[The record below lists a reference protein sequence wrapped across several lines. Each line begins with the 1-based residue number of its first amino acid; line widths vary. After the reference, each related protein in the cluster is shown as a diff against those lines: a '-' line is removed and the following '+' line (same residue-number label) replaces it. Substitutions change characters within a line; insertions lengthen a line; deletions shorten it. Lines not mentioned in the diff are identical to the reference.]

1 MDYLLSISVG
11 PVQEFIATA
20 RRSRD
25 LWFGSWLLSEISK
38 AAASKIHKSGGTL
51 IFPSPERIASDLEE
65 DSEYS
70 VVNKLLARVETN
82 NIHEFC
88 DTVFTSMSERLSRIA
103 DDAFSDLKAL
113 KINGKP
119 SVHWDTATAQLNDL
133 MEFYWAAY
141 QFDGTNY
148 EVVRKNAEA
157 LLAARKVSRN
167 CRPVSWGKNVP
178 KSSLDGLRES
188 VIDEAVF
195 NQLEVSTLESNH
207 KEELLKNLRTRYGV
221 RVKERLCG
229 VGLLKRH
236 GKPKKNNKGIDSF
249 FSTSHVAALPLLNR
263 LKDKSAVKAYLSEL
277 TSLLG
282 IIDNTAIK
290 RNLGHVPQGATLNPH
305 KYFCNED
312 GSLLYDGHL
321 LFKERLREFFP
332 DQQKFEKAEAALS
345 KFLKKALGT
354 IDNPNPSPNPY
365 YAILH
370 ADGDH
375 MGAVIDHQAAKG
387 LVQHQVLSTALSKF
401 AAEVK
406 TIVEEDFE
414 GSCIYSG
421 GDDVLALLPLHTALQ
436 CGRKLADW
444 FESSLI
450 GFSDKDGKTPTLSVG
465 LAIGHHLD
473 PLQETLNLARAAEK
487 TAKKEVPN
495 NREPAKNA
503 LAITLSK
510 RSGTDRTVKGSWN
523 KTSPAR
529 ALDSRLN
536 RFTFLHLEDELPD
549 GAAYELREL
558 ALRLKPPK
566 DASAADRLALLQ
578 AQQANAKQILKRK
591 QPKHGKKSTPA
602 TKVINEFCGVQDK
615 DGKTVVSGFI
625 DHIDLEDWTLSNLAD
640 ELIIAREFAKAIEL
654 AGTKDDFAV
663 LHGFTAENKK
673 VISDH
678 Q

>member
-38 AAASKIHKSGGTL
+38 AAASEIHKSGGTL
-51 IFPSPERIASDLEE
+51 IFPSPEHIASDLEE

-70 VVNKLLARVETN
+70 VVNKLLARIETN

-88 DTVFTSMSERLSRIA
+88 ATVFTSMSKRLSRIA

-113 KINGKP
+113 KINGE
-119 SVHWDTATAQLNDL
+119 SSIHWETAAAQLNDL
-133 MEFYWAAY
+133 IEFYWAAY
-141 QFDGTNY
+141 PFDETNY
-148 EVVRKNAEA
+148 EVARKKAEA

-167 CRPVSWGKNVP
+167 CRRVSWGDNIP

-195 NQLEVSTLESNH
+195 DQLEISTLGSNH

-221 RVKERLCG
+221 RGKERLCG

-282 IIDNTAIK
+282 ITDDDTAIK
-290 RNLGHVPQGATLNPH
+290 RYLGHVPQGATLNPH
-305 KYFCNED
+305 KYFCSED

-332 DQQKFEKAEAALS
+332 DQQKGAEAALS
-345 KFLKKALGT
+345 TFLKKALGT
-354 IDNPNPSPNPY
+354 PDNPNPEPNPY

-370 ADGDH
+370 ADGDR
-375 MGAVIDHQAAKG
+375 MGAVIDYQAAKG
-387 LVQHQVLSTALSKF
+387 LTQHQKLSTALSNF

-406 TIVEEDFE
+406 AIVEKDFE

-436 CGRKLADW
+436 CARELADR
-444 FESSLI
+444 FALSLV

-495 NREPAKNA
+495 NREPEKNA

-523 KTSPAR
+523 KTIPAR

-549 GAAYELREL
+549 AAAYELRDL

-566 DASAADRLALLQ
+566 GASADDRLALLQ
-578 AQQANAKQILKRK
+578 AQQANAKQILRRK
-591 QPKHGKKSTPA
+591 QPKHGMKPTPA

-615 DGKTVVSGFI
+615 DGKTVAPGFI
-625 DHIDLEDWTLSNLAD
+625 DYVDLEDWTLSHLAD

-654 AGTKDDFAV
+654 AGTKDHFAV
-663 LHGFTAENKK
+663 LHGFTAEDKK
-673 VISDH
+673 VINDH

>member
-1 MDYLLSISVG
+1 MHYLLSISVG
-11 PVQEFIATA
+11 PVQEFIAAA

-38 AAASKIHKSGGTL
+38 AAASRIHKSGGKL
-51 IFPSPERIASDLEE
+51 IFPSPEHIASDLAE

-88 DTVFTSMSERLSRIA
+88 DTVFTAMSERLSGIA
-103 DDAFSDLKAL
+103 DDAFSDLKTL
-113 KINGKP
+113 KINGK
-119 SVHWDTATAQLNDL
+119 SSIHWETAADQLNDL
-133 MEFYWAAY
+133 IEFYWAAH
-141 QFDGTNY
+141 QFDETKY
-148 EVVRKNAEA
+148 EVVRKIVEA

-167 CRPVSWGKNVP
+167 FRPVSWGDNVP

-195 NQLEVSTLESNH
+195 DQLELSLLGAAP

-221 RVKERLCG
+221 RGKERLCG

-236 GKPKKNNKGIDSF
+236 GKPKKNHKGIDRF

-263 LKDKSAVKAYLSEL
+263 LTDKSAVKTYLSEL

-282 IIDNTAIK
+282 IIDDTEIK
-290 RNLGHVPQGATLNPH
+290 RYLGHVPQGATLNPH

-312 GSLLYDGHL
+312 SSILYDGHL
-321 LFKERLREFFP
+321 LFRERLREYFP
-332 DQQKFEKAEAALS
+332 DQQKCKKAEVALS
-345 KFLKKALGT
+345 TFLREALGT
-354 IDNPNPSPNPY
+354 PDNPNPDPNPY

-370 ADGDH
+370 ADGDR

-387 LVQHQVLSTALSKF
+387 LEQHQVLSTALSRF

-406 TIVEEDFE
+406 GIVEKDFE

-436 CGRKLADW
+436 CARRLADR
-444 FESSLI
+444 FASSLVE
-450 GFSDKDGKTPTLSVG
+450 FSDKDGKTPTLSVG

-487 TAKKEVPN
+487 TAKKEVPSN
-495 NREPAKNA
+495 KAPEKNA
-503 LAITLSK
+503 LTITLSK
-510 RSGTDRTVKGSWN
+510 RSGTYRTVKGSWN
-523 KTSPAR
+523 KTKPAR
-529 ALDSRLN
+529 ALDSRVN

-549 GAAYELREL
+549 GAAYELEEL
-558 ALRLKPPK
+558 ALRLKSPK
-566 DASAADRLALLQ
+566 DASADDRLALLR
-578 AQQANAKQILKRK
+578 AQQAIAKQILKRK
-591 QPKHGKKSTPA
+591 QPKHGKKPTPA

-615 DGKTVVSGFI
+615 DGKTVATGYI
-625 DHIDLEDWTLSNLAD
+625 DYIDLEDWTLSNLAD
-640 ELIIAREFAKAIEL
+640 ELIIAREFASAIDL

-663 LHGFTAENKK
+663 LHGFTAEDKK
-673 VISDH
+673 VINDH